1 MSIVASLTASA
12 MAWYCGEARERARH
26 ARAESERSR
35 RGLPHRIEFFHE
47 AGEPHSELMR
57 VALAR
62 IRARHEVEIIE
73 YPVGPPADWA
83 TSEPALRSDW
93 ARIDAERLA
102 QRAGLT
108 LSLPAAPEGG
118 APRASDA
125 DLAAG
130 AARRSRL
137 GHFLSGVAWYG
148 NDWYASMDRL
158 HFLDNRLTRLGARR
172 AADQTPAPWREPSF
186 DAGVPLRERH
196 APSTSALGERKEPT
210 TGTQSAAPGVKLHFY
225 LSFRSPYTAVAAPR
239 VVDLAR
245 RYGAQLELR
254 YLLPMVMR
262 KLPVP
267 RQKALAFV
275 RDAAREARY
284 HGIPFG
290 RIADPVGRPVERGYA
305 LIPWARAEGRGTDYV
320 LAFLDG
326 VWARGIDAGSDRGL
340 RQIVERAGLS
350 WALGRKE
357 LSNPGWRTEAASN
370 ARELS
375 SLGLW
380 GVPCFRV
387 GDQVTWGQDRLWFV
401 EEALLDAASRASPSG
416 GSALR

>member
-1 MSIVASLTASA
+1 
-12 MAWYCGEARERARH
+12 MAWYCGAARERARH
-26 ARAESERSR
+26 EHAERERRR

-57 VALAR
+57 VGLAR
-62 IRARHEVEIIE
+62 IQARHEVEIVE
-73 YPVGPPADWA
+73 HPVGAPADWA

-102 QRAGLT
+102 ERAGLT
-108 LSLPAAPEGG
+108 RSFPAVPDGV

-148 NDWYASMDRL
+148 NDWYLGVDRL
-158 HFLDNRLTRLGARR
+158 HFLDDRLTGLGARR
-172 AADQTPAPWREPSF
+172 PDDHTPAPWREPSF
-186 DAGVPLRERH
+186 AAGSSPRQPA
-196 APSTSALGERKEPT
+196 APPAADPPARSGPT
-210 TGTQSAAPGVKLHFY
+210 ISMPSAARAVTLHFY

-239 VVDLAR
+239 VVELAE
-245 RYGAQLELR
+245 RYGAELELR

-284 HGIPFG
+284 HGVAFG
-290 RIADPVGRPVERGYA
+290 RIVDPVGRPVERGYA
-305 LIPWARAEGRGTDYV
+305 LMPWARAEGRGADFV

-326 VWARGIDAGSDRGL
+326 VWARGVDAGSDRGL
-340 RQIVERAGLS
+340 KQIVERSGLS
-350 WALGRKE
+350 WERGRKE
-357 LSNPGWRTEAASN
+357 LGNPAWRAEAERN
-370 ARELS
+370 ALELR

-401 EEALLDAASRASPSG
+401 EEALRAAASRASEVD
-416 GSALR
+416 GSAFR

>member
-1 MSIVASLTASA
+1 MQAAAVGAEQEGVI
-12 MAWYCGEARERARH
+12 ERD
-26 ARAESERSR
+26 EQE
-35 RGLPHRIEFFHE
+35 
-47 AGEPHSELMR
+47 
-57 VALAR
+57 
-62 IRARHEVEIIE
+62 
-73 YPVGPPADWA
+73 
-83 TSEPALRSDW
+83 
-93 ARIDAERLA
+93 AEREGDVQQEEDRDR
-102 QRAGLT
+102 QRET
-108 LSLPAAPEGG
+108 E
-118 APRASDA
+118 
-125 DLAAG
+125 
-130 AARRSRL
+130 
-137 GHFLSGVAWYG
+137 H
-148 NDWYASMDRL
+148 
-158 HFLDNRLTRLGARR
+158 
-172 AADQTPAPWREPSF
+172 
-186 DAGVPLRERH
+186 
-196 APSTSALGERKEPT
+196 
-210 TGTQSAAPGVKLHFY
+210 
-225 LSFRSPYTAVAAPR
+225 
-239 VVDLAR
+239 
-245 RYGAQLELR
+245 
-254 YLLPMVMR
+254 
-262 KLPVP
+262 
-267 RQKALAFV
+267 
-275 RDAAREARY
+275 DAAREARY

-305 LIPWARAEGRGTDYV
+305 LIPWARAEGCGTDYV

>member
-1 MSIVASLTASA
+1 
-12 MAWYCGEARERARH
+12 
-26 ARAESERSR
+26 
-35 RGLPHRIEFFHE
+35 
-47 AGEPHSELMR
+47 
-57 VALAR
+57 
-62 IRARHEVEIIE
+62 
-73 YPVGPPADWA
+73 
-83 TSEPALRSDW
+83 
-93 ARIDAERLA
+93 
-102 QRAGLT
+102 
-108 LSLPAAPEGG
+108 
-118 APRASDA
+118 
-125 DLAAG
+125 
-130 AARRSRL
+130 
-137 GHFLSGVAWYG
+137 
-148 NDWYASMDRL
+148 MDRL
-158 HFLDNRLTRLGARR
+158 HFLDNRLTRLGTRR
-172 AADQTPAPWREPSF
+172 AADQTPAPWREPPF

-290 RIADPVGRPVERGYA
+290 RIVDPVGRPVERGYA